1 MSDIGIV
8 IDNVSK
14 AFANVTALKGVSLE
28 IPAGVAFGLVGPNG
42 AGKSTLFRILSGL
55 SRPDTGNVRLA
66 GVDPA
71 AGGAALQ
78 ALLGCVP
85 DNPPLFDLLTG
96 AEHAALVGRLHGLS
110 EGLLTSRMQELAQ
123 GLDLQEAMQRP
134 AGGYSK
140 GMRQKL
146 AFLCAVIHDPRILIL
161 DEVFEGVDP
170 WSVEAMKTMLAQFV
184 AAGAVVVVSSHIL
197 AVLQEVC
204 SQFAIIDQGQIVF
217 HGTRDT
223 IDAEAARLDQSEPAA
238 GRGLERVFLQIA
250 AKGRTVNR
258 LKTLAQPA
266 PRSDSHAH

>member
-1 MSDIGIV
+1 MNDIAIV

-14 AFANVTALKGVSLE
+14 SFANVAALRGVSLE
-28 IPAGVAFGLVGPNG
+28 IPAGVALGLVGPNG

-55 SRPDTGNVRLA
+55 SRPDSGTVRLA
-66 GVDPA
+66 GTDPG
-71 AGGAALQ
+71 AGSLTLQ

-96 AEHAALVGRLHGLS
+96 AEHAALVGRLHGLAD
-110 EGLLTSRMQELAQ
+110 GLLTSRMQELSQA
-123 GLDLQEAMQRP
+123 LDLREAMHRP
-134 AGGYSK
+134 AGTYSK

-161 DEVFEGVDP
+161 DEVFEAVDP

-184 AAGAVVVVSSHIL
+184 AAGSVVVVSSHIL
-197 AVLQEVC
+197 PVLQDVC
-204 SQFAIIDQGQIVF
+204 HQFAIIDAGRIVF

-223 IDAEAARLDQSEPAA
+223 IDAEAARISGTEPAA
-238 GRGLERVFLQIA
+238 GRELERVFLQIA
-250 AKGRTVNR
+250 AKGRTINR
-258 LKTLAQPA
+258 LQTLAQPA